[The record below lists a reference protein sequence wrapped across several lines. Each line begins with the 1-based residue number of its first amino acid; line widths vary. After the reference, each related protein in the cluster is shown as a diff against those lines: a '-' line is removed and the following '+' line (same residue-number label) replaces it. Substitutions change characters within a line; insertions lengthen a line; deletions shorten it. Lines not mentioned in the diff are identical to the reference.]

1 MNNSS
6 LYGRSWGEPQLK
18 PSQGFSYLPNVIQ
31 EEHSQNSRDTHIQ
44 DTSPNILSN
53 LVKQTMAPSY
63 MANRMSFMLLNEFQD
78 TENLDYEQFQQ
89 KIQKLTSDR
98 VVSYMPNFNLEHEY
112 YDHVV
117 NDPELHEADKKNIL
131 ASINTKIKKFSNA
144 QRVDSIRRYHEK
156 KNKRKSPTY
165 IRYKIRQDLAGQRI
179 RHKGKFVKNQ
189 RIDLKKA
196 AEMLMRGKIKRA
208 RIEGADGQDED

>member
-18 PSQGFSYLPNVIQ
+18 PSQGFAYIPNVIQ
-31 EEHSQNSRDTHIQ
+31 EEHSQNSRDTHTQ
-44 DTSPNILSN
+44 DTPPNILTN
-53 LVKQTMAPSY
+53 LVKQSMAPSY
-63 MANRMSFMLLNEFQD
+63 MTNRMSFLLLNEFQD

-89 KIQKLTSDR
+89 KIQKLTSEK
-98 VVSYMPNFNLEHEY
+98 VVSYMPNFNLEQEY
-112 YDHVV
+112 YENVV
-117 NDPELHEADKKNIL
+117 NDSGLEEGDKKNIL
-131 ASINTKIKKFSNA
+131 ASINTKIKKFSNS
-144 QRVDSIRRYHEK
+144 QRVASIRRYHEK

-196 AEMLMRGKIKRA
+196 AELLMRGRLIRA
-208 RIEGADGQDED
+208 RAERTDGQDEA